1 MSLDYRD
8 FQGAFAARI
17 RDPRAAPRPAGV
29 PARRMRVYEE
39 LLYNNIDSFAS
50 LCFPISKQCLGAR
63 AWKRVVRAFFAA
75 GRLHSPLFRDIP
87 EAFLD
92 WMAEEAPKRFPN
104 KPWLAEFMHYE
115 WLELAVQVHPDPAD
129 AAAIDPDGDLLAA
142 RVALNPAA
150 RLGCYRYAVERIGP
164 RKRPKADGQTHC
176 YLVFRD
182 ATDGTRFIKV
192 NPLSARLYEILDAE
206 PVTGAQA
213 LDRLAAEIG
222 QADPA
227 ALRASAVTLL
237 DGLRAEGVILGAY
250 RR

>member
-1 MSLDYRD
+1 MS
-8 FQGAFAARI
+8 FQAFQDAFAARI

-50 LCFPISKQCLGAR
+50 TCFPITKQCLGAR
-63 AWKRVVRAFFAA
+63 AWKRTVRAFFAA

-92 WMAEEAPKRFPN
+92 WMAEEAPVRYPN

-115 WLELAVQVHPDPAD
+115 WLELVVQVHAD
-129 AAAIDPDGDLLAA
+129 AADAPAIDPDGDLLAR
-142 RVALNPAA
+142 RVALNPAT
-150 RLGCYRYAVERIGP
+150 RLGCYHYAVERIGP
-164 RKRPKADGQTHC
+164 RKRPKVDGQVHC

-182 ATDGTRFIKV
+182 AADDTRFVKV

-206 PVTGAQA
+206 PLTGGEAI
-213 LDRLAAEIG
+213 DRLAAEIG
-222 QADPA
+222 HADPV
-227 ALRASAVTLL
+227 ALRGQGLALL
-237 DGLRAEGVILGAY
+237 QSLRKEGVVLGAY
-250 RR
+250 T